1 MKLLGATAAAATT
14 NKALSAATAVYVYAT
29 AAHVISVVDNTGA
42 EGASDGVVVGTLTVP
57 SGWTGT
63 IAKDADQFIKGN
75 NTSAHYTKISSA
87 GY

>member
-1 MKLLGATAAAATT
+1 MKLLGVTAAAATT
-14 NKALSAATAVYVYAT
+14 NSTVGAATAVYVYAT
-29 AAHVISVVDNTGA
+29 AAHVISVVDNTGTA
-42 EGASDGVVVGTLTVP
+42 GQSDGVVVGTMTVP

-63 IAKDADQFIKGN
+63 IAKGADEFIKGN